1 MNTMRKHS
9 PNEYDGMPVHLT
21 IDLVHYPCNTGEIC
35 ISGTGKVVEFDA
47 FDVYVEIAPFEAYV
61 SKSTVADVRKN
72 GCQNFK
78 FNFKIRV
85 ECERSLFLS
94 IRHLEIPTI
103 SEPDVG
109 QKPELDTEDD
119 YRVVINVGHLKVPVK
134 KSLFGDVNTR
144 LVFITPWQFTHKLN
158 TFI

>member
-1 MNTMRKHS
+1 MRKHS

-35 ISGTGKVVEFDA
+35 ISGTGKVVEFDDA

-94 IRHLEIPTI
+94 IRPLEIPTI
-103 SEPDVG
+103 LEPDVG
-109 QKPELDTEDD
+109 RKPELDTED
-119 YRVVINVGHLKVPVK
+119 YYCVVINVGHLKVPVK
-134 KSLFGDVNTR
+134 KSLFVGVNTR
-144 LVFITPWQFTHKLN
+144 LIFITPWQFTYALN